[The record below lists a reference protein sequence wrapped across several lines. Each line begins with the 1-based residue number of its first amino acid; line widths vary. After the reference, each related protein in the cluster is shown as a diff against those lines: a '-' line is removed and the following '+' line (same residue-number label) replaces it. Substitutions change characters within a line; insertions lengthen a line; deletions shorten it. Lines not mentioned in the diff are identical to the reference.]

1 MLLLRGQYYICY
13 KMCTFWAVNSYSL
26 YSFISV
32 IKAIFSSS
40 FRMVCQLEE
49 LQNIRLKNYWK
60 GNWENSISV
69 LLYFFIFSYKIN
81 ATRYIFK
88 KKTSVQVFLLIVVA
102 VVPLGKNEYNMFSI
116 PIVGKWGVEWRGKVG
131 W

>member
-1 MLLLRGQYYICY
+1 MKIILLLRGQYYICH
-13 KMCTFWAVNSYSL
+13 KMYTFWAVNSYSL

-40 FRMVCQLEE
+40 LRMVCKLEE

-69 LLYFFIFSYKIN
+69 LLYFFNFFIFSYKIN

-102 VVPLGKNEYNMFSI
+102 VVPLGKNEHNMFSI
-116 PIVGKWGVEWRGKVG
+116 PIVGKWGV
-131 W
+131 

>member
-1 MLLLRGQYYICY
+1 MY
-13 KMCTFWAVNSYSL
+13 TFWAVNSYSL

-40 FRMVCQLEE
+40 LRMVCKLEE

-69 LLYFFIFSYKIN
+69 LLYFFNLFIFSYKIN

-102 VVPLGKNEYNMFSI
+102 VVPLGKNEHNMFSI
-116 PIVGKWGVEWRGKVG
+116 PIVGKWGV
-131 W
+131 